1 MEKLSFTDHLGM
13 EIHAYEWVPDSIQ
26 PKGVV
31 QIAHGMAEHAL
42 RFEHVAKA
50 LVKSGYVVYANDHQG
65 HGHTDTGKL
74 GLLGSEGW
82 AGCVKNLKQFNE
94 IIKKDYPN
102 LPIFYLGHSWGSL
115 MGQDYIQQWGADF
128 KGVIFSG
135 TYGRKAK
142 LKLLLS
148 VGKAIMKIQGLK
160 STATLIYKIAVG
172 PFSKPFQPVKT
183 PYDWRS
189 SDAAVIQEFI
199 ADPLAGFKVTNGW
212 FLEFGLAI
220 KRIWQPE
227 NEANIPKNLGVLLLN
242 GEFDTTCSMPAD
254 FLLLKERYEALGITN
269 IQSKIYG
276 DSRHSI
282 FDDVKRKDVIQDV
295 IKWLDTQLE

>member
-1 MEKLSFTDHLGM
+1 MEKLSFTNQLGI
-13 EIHAYEWVPDSIQ
+13 EIHAYKWVPDAAQ

-42 RFEHVAKA
+42 RFAHVAEA
-50 LVKSGYVVYANDHQG
+50 LVKSGYAVYANDHQG
-65 HGHTDTGKL
+65 HGHSDTGKL

-82 AGCVKNLKQFNE
+82 VGCVKDLKQLNE
-94 IIKKDYPN
+94 IIKKDYPA
-102 LPIFYLGHSWGSL
+102 LPMFYLGHSWGSL
-115 MGQDYIQQWGADF
+115 MGQDYVQQWGADF

-148 VGKAIMKIQGLK
+148 VGKAIMKIQGLQT
-160 STATLIYKIAVG
+160 TATLIYKIAVE

-189 SDAAVIQEFI
+189 SDEAVIQEYI
-199 ADPLAGFKVTNGW
+199 ADPLAGFKETNGW
-212 FLEFGLAI
+212 FLEIGLGI

-227 NEANIPKNLGVLLLN
+227 NEAKIPKNLGVLLLN
-242 GEFDTTCSMPAD
+242 GEFDTTCAMPAD
-254 FLLLKERYEALGITN
+254 FLLLKDRYEALGITN
-269 IQSKIYG
+269 IQTNIYA

-282 FDDVKRKDVIQDV
+282 FDDVRRNEVIQNV
-295 IKWLDTQLE
+295 ITWLNSQL